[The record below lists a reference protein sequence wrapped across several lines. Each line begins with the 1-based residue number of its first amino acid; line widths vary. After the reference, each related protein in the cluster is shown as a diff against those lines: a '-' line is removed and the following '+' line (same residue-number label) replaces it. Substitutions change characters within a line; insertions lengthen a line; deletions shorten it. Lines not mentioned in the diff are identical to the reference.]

1 MSGTSLMVMAWCC
14 SMRKCMMWWLI
25 ANQWSSGEEAPPGQM
40 QTGHRLWLSSALLYK
55 FTQDPQRLSNSLYFV
70 FFFCI
75 MYFILIPAQLNCSPN
90 PNTVDLDHGR
100 KCLLISNEGPINFIH
115 AFRYRSWPKLH
126 SLFTQVIQLFYRW
139 FPTQYFSL
147 PPNIA
152 GCEQL
157 LNNHDKESNMFMDQP
172 IKSVYRCE

>member
-70 FFFCI
+70 FSSVLCTSSWFLDIWIFHPT
-75 MYFILIPAQLNCSPN
+75 LTQLMWTMEGSVSRYQMRAP
-90 PNTVDLDHGR
+90 
-100 KCLLISNEGPINFIH
+100 LISFMLSRTNHERNCTHFSPLKQ
-115 AFRYRSWPKLH
+115 PKQYNCFTDDFPRNT
-126 SLFTQVIQLFYRW
+126 SLCHQT
-139 FPTQYFSL
+139 
-147 PPNIA
+147 
-152 GCEQL
+152 L
-157 LNNHDKESNMFMDQP
+157 LVVNSPQITMITNQP